1 MQNFASSGAGVP
13 QDGQR
18 RSSCAPHD
26 MQNFAS
32 AGFALPQLLQV
43 RSMPRNSS
51 VRERLEPPDSDLGH
65 TLHGSLV
72 TCRLVPDF
80 LNLPERQAKP
90 RSEGITHVIDT
101 GLSAAEAASFA
112 ETAGEYVD
120 FIRLGWGTAY
130 VTNDLEAK
138 LDAYRSRGVPVLL
151 GGTLTELAWAQGRVD
166 EFGAWLRE
174 LGIEHVE
181 VSSGTVAIPS
191 DEKAALIEK
200 LAADFT
206 VFAEVGEKDP
216 QALLAP
222 YRWVALIRE
231 ALEAGATQV
240 VCEGRVTGDAGMYRP
255 DGEPRTGLID
265 EIVHEIDQ
273 SKLIFEAP
281 RKHQQV
287 RFIEV
292 LGPQVNLGNVLPEDA
307 LSLETLRLGLRA
319 DTLKLF
325 HEK

>member
-1 MQNFASSGAGVP
+1 M
-13 QDGQR
+13 
-18 RSSCAPHD
+18 
-26 MQNFAS
+26 
-32 AGFALPQLLQV
+32 
-43 RSMPRNSS
+43 
-51 VRERLEPPDSDLGH
+51 
-65 TLHGSLV
+65 
-72 TCRLVPDF
+72 PDF
-80 LNLPERQAKP
+80 LDLPERPPKP
-90 RSEGITHVIDT
+90 RAEGVTHVIDT
-101 GLSAAEAASFA
+101 GLSASEAASFA
-112 ETAGEYVD
+112 DAAGPYVD
-120 FIRLGWGTAY
+120 FVRLGWGTAY
-130 VTNDLEAK
+130 VTSDLRAK

-151 GGTLTELAWAQGRVD
+151 GGTLTELAWVQGRVD
-166 EFGAWLRE
+166 RLAEWLQE

-181 VSSGTVAIPS
+181 VSSGTVRIPPE
-191 DEKAALIEK
+191 EKAALIEK
-200 LAADFT
+200 LAGDFT

-231 ALEAGATQV
+231 ALDAGAAQV

-265 EIVHEIDQ
+265 EIVHEIDR

-287 RFIEV
+287 RFIEI
-292 LGPQVNLGNVLPEDA
+292 LGPQVNLGNILPEDA

-325 HEK
+325 HDK

>member
-1 MQNFASSGAGVP
+1 
-13 QDGQR
+13 
-18 RSSCAPHD
+18 
-26 MQNFAS
+26 
-32 AGFALPQLLQV
+32 
-43 RSMPRNSS
+43 
-51 VRERLEPPDSDLGH
+51 
-65 TLHGSLV
+65 LHVGLV
-72 TCRLVPDF
+72 TCGVVPDF
-80 LNLPERQAKP
+80 LKLPERQAKP

-101 GLSAAEAASFA
+101 GLSATEAASFA
-112 ETAGEYVD
+112 DTAGEYVD

-138 LDAYRSRGVPVLL
+138 LEAYRSRGIPVLL

-166 EFGAWLRE
+166 EFGGWLKE

-181 VSSGTVAIPS
+181 VSSGTVEIPPE
-191 DEKAALIEK
+191 EKSALIEK
-200 LAADFT
+200 LAGDFT

-222 YRWVALIRE
+222 YRWVALIKE

-240 VCEGRVTGDAGMYRP
+240 VCEGRATGDAGMYRP

-265 EIVHEIDQ
+265 EIVHEVDQ

-281 RKHQQV
+281 RKPQQV

>member
-1 MQNFASSGAGVP
+1 MSSP
-13 QDGQR
+13 
-18 RSSCAPHD
+18 SPEI
-26 MQNFAS
+26 
-32 AGFALPQLLQV
+32 
-43 RSMPRNSS
+43 SS
-51 VRERLEPPDSDLGH
+51 VREPHRRPTVIWVTPCTNLI
-65 TLHGSLV
+65 
-72 TCRLVPDF
+72 TCRVVPDF
-80 LNLPERQAKP
+80 LNLPERQPKP
-90 RSEGITHVIDT
+90 RSEGVTHVIDT
-101 GLSAAEAASFA
+101 GLSTAEAASFA

-120 FIRLGWGTAY
+120 FVRLGWGTAY
-130 VTNDLEAK
+130 VTADLETK

-151 GGTLTELAWAQGRVD
+151 GGTLTELAWAQDCVD
-166 EFGAWLRE
+166 EFSAWLRE

-181 VSSGTVAIPS
+181 VSSGTVQIPP
-191 DEKAALIEK
+191 DEKDALIAK
-200 LAADFT
+200 LASDFT

-216 QALLAP
+216 QALMAP
-222 YRWVALIRE
+222 YRWVELIRQ
-231 ALEAGATQV
+231 ALAAGATQV
-240 VCEGRVTGDAGMYRP
+240 VCEGRATGDAGMYRP

-273 SKLIFEAP
+273 SRLIFEAP
-281 RKHQQV
+281 RKAQQV